1 VGGTET
7 RTVDVRIIAA
17 TNRDLVRSVQEG
29 RFRADL
35 YYRLNVFPIALP
47 ALRARGDDLPALVGH
62 FVRRFAERYGKPLET
77 VSPALMA
84 ALEAHDWPGNV
95 RELEHVIE
103 RAVILSR
110 GAELTFN
117 KALSVPIQEG
127 NRGRKPW
134 RRPNAPT
141 SSASWR
147 PPAGG
152 SPARTARPSASGSG
166 RRPWNRG

>member
-1 VGGTET
+1 
-7 RTVDVRIIAA
+7 
-17 TNRDLVRSVQEG
+17 
-29 RFRADL
+29 
-35 YYRLNVFPIALP
+35 
-47 ALRARGDDLPALVGH
+47 
-62 FVRRFAERYGKPLET
+62 
-77 VSPALMA
+77 MA

-117 KALSVPIQEG
+117 KALSAPIQEG
-127 NRGRKPW
+127 DPGPETW
-134 RRPNAPT
+134 QRPNAPT

-152 SPARTARPSASGSG
+152 SRPERRGRAPRAQADDPGMADEETRDPASGLGRSPRLPVGSG
-166 RRPWNRG
+166 TGTPDLVCGDAAGDLR